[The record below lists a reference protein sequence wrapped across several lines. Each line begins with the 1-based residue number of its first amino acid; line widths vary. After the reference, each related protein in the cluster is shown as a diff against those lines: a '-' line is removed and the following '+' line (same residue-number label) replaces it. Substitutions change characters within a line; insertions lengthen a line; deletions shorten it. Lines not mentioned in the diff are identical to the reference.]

1 MTTVPASTGCVPSTR
16 HPLREIPGHTAA
28 LELIAGI
35 VDRTLDREPT
45 ERPHLKPGPN
55 RRPGPRG
62 ANGARYLLPPVI
74 IFQPQKFWLCR
85 SFGERRVSNSP
96 DTSFSQHNSHPASH
110 TCSRSGQIVRESTT
124 SRNQTPEGNEHT
136 NRLVLRTGAENSS
149 PSRRSRTCEQ
159 DLPHCGMG
167 HEGCT
172 RTEATIYSEGDRRR
186 TNAYTSY
193 NLYKKTALTGC
204 RQTPIGRFLNPI
216 NFFEPGRNNPAIH
229 AFCTPGI
236 KMRRYTVCPVYRTST

>member
-16 HPLREIPGHTAA
+16 HPLREIPDHTAA

-74 IFQPQKFWLCR
+74 IFQPQKFWLCEVLV
-85 SFGERRVSNSP
+85 SGECRIPRTPVSTNTIHTLHLTLAAEVGKLYANP
-96 DTSFSQHNSHPASH
+96 QPAATRH
-110 TCSRSGQIVRESTT
+110 RKGMST
-124 SRNQTPEGNEHT
+124 
-136 NRLVLRTGAENSS
+136 RTDSS
-149 PSRRSRTCEQ
+149 CALEPRDSNPSRRSRTASR

-172 RTEATIYSEGDRRR
+172 RTEATIYSREIGEGR
-186 TNAYTSY
+186 TRTLPY

-216 NFFEPGRNNPAIH
+216 NFFEPGRKQP
-229 AFCTPGI
+229 PPS
-236 KMRRYTVCPVYRTST
+236 MRSARLESR